1 MSSEMNINIPLN
13 PRELFKIYK
22 AILSPF
28 FLSLFSSEIL
38 QIIPICLEE
47 QTKVFKI
54 KVKFSEKSVNFLNI
68 VHGGSIAILIE
79 NLTQM
84 LLFMI
89 NGCNYRNLDV
99 NFIYKR
105 PLTLDKKYNINVKIE
120 KIRYKTVFINVEIM
134 DDCGEEYDRVIMI
147 KEKINDN
154 KI

>member
-89 NGCNYRNLDV
+89 NGCN
-99 NFIYKR
+99 F
-105 PLTLDKKYNINVKIE
+105 
-120 KIRYKTVFINVEIM
+120 NVEIM